1 MCRKWLPALL
11 IKNYVAGPRC
21 TRKNPSP
28 SVPRP
33 STDLAVPSRS
43 SVGASR
49 VPAEAPGWRGGPPPR
64 IRGESFGWSLRFHGG
79 GLMSL
84 LQGMENPNRHS
95 LGCLAFRGPL
105 PEPFCNQGYVCSLP
119 PKPQDVTAT
128 LNFPLAN
135 FVAHRNT
142 KPLRWRLSIQI
153 PEYSMPTGRHP
164 PHRELGSHLAHSS
177 PEFAHAREVDHGG

>member
-1 MCRKWLPALL
+1 
-11 IKNYVAGPRC
+11 
-21 TRKNPSP
+21 
-28 SVPRP
+28 
-33 STDLAVPSRS
+33 
-43 SVGASR
+43 
-49 VPAEAPGWRGGPPPR
+49 
-64 IRGESFGWSLRFHGG
+64 
-79 GLMSL
+79 MSL
-84 LQGMENPNRHS
+84 LQGMEKIPTGIRWGAS
-95 LGCLAFRGPL
+95 RSVGLYRSPS
-105 PEPFCNQGYVCSLP
+105 EGYVCSLP

-177 PEFAHAREVDHGG
+177 PEFTHAREIDHGG